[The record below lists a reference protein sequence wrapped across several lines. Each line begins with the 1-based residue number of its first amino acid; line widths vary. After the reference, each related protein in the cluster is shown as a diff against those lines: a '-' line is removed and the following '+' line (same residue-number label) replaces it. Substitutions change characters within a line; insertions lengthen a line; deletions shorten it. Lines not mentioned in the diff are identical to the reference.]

1 MRRLLVILGLVA
13 GLAVPV
19 SAHAATTVFNDT
31 IDATITL
38 CNGDPVHLTGPL
50 LVTVTATT
58 SPAGGQSFA
67 IHFQPQGVAGVDLVT
82 GTLFRGTGVTSDV
95 FVTTPPGGIIE
106 TYVNRFQ
113 IQATRGAQSYI
124 VTNLFHV
131 TAAPDGT
138 LRVVVDTFSSS
149 C

>member
-13 GLAVPV
+13 ALTVPV
-19 SAHAATTVFNDT
+19 SAHAGTTVFRDT
-31 IDATITL
+31 IDATVVL

-58 SPAGGQSFA
+58 SSSGGEIVA
-67 IHFQPQGVAGVDLVT
+67 IHFQPQGVTGTDLVT
-82 GTLFRGTGVTSDV
+82 GTRFRGTGVTSDV
-95 FVTTPPGGIIE
+95 IVTSPLGSITETFV
-106 TYVNRFQ
+106 NQFR
-113 IQATRGAQSYI
+113 IQATTGVQSYV

-131 TAAPDGT
+131 TVTPDGT
-138 LRVVVDTFSSS
+138 VRVVVDSFSSS